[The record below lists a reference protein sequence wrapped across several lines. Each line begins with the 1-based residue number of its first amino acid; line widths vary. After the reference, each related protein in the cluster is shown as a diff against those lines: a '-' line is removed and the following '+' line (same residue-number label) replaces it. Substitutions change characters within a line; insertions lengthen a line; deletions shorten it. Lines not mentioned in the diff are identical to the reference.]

1 MKRLLLG
8 FVATTLFLATHG
20 LAFLASVGSHH
31 LGLNGWLTAAVYLLI
46 LAVAAALAI
55 WTTEARRFI
64 AWAEDEGLPLD
75 SKVSESRQDVS
86 QVPPRKEPLP
96 LIDVTPVA
104 SGDSA

>member
-46 LAVAAALAI
+46 LAVAAALAF

-64 AWAEDEGLPLD
+64 AWAEDEAPPPE
-75 SKVSESRQDVS
+75 SKVGESRQDVG
-86 QVPPRKEPLP
+86 QVPPNEEPLP
-96 LIDVTPVA
+96 LIDVTPVV
-104 SGDSA
+104 SRDSA